1 MTYTNYREKKEIR
14 KVFSQIRSDLMNAMK
29 KHQEDREAELFCGDL
44 QIETMEMNPGN
55 RNNEIRLTFFFPI
68 FAVSSSMKDNN
79 ITSDEIVEAIYDYL
93 NNLWDNQSTNIQLN
107 AMRISTYMQQEC
119 IELQSFSHKKTK
131 TIDLK
136 TINESKIKR
145 CGTDNTDF
153 CGIIEFDGIINM
165 QSLYKFISVA
175 RALPMNVLKAF
186 AFGEE
191 FFYDIHPIINKVRA
205 DEEVVYTLKTSPRI
219 FKTIKEFEIGDK
231 GVDRNELKVDKK
243 VSSYDNSSTQEFEE
257 KMKDDKDGEVSFVDT
272 TTLTDCFLNN
282 DQEDIECDDINTEI
296 NIEIPEDEPQ
306 IANEEEN
313 DSDYIEIPIDDELDT
328 DVKENDA

>member
-14 KVFSQIRSDLMNAMK
+14 KVFSQIRSDLMDAMK

-55 RNNEIRLTFFFPI
+55 RNNEIRLTFFLPI

-79 ITSDEIVEAIYDYL
+79 ISSDEIVEAIYDYL

-107 AMRISTYMQQEC
+107 AMRISTYMKQEC

-136 TINESKIKR
+136 TINDSKIER
-145 CGTDNTDF
+145 CGTDVTDF

-243 VSSYDNSSTQEFEE
+243 VSSYDNSSTPEFEE
-257 KMKDDKDGEVSFVDT
+257 KMKNDEASYEDT
-272 TTLTDCFLNN
+272 ATLTDCFLNN
-282 DQEDIECDDINTEI
+282 DQEDEDIECDDINTEI
-296 NIEIPEDEPQ
+296 NIEIPEDESQ
-306 IANEEEN
+306 IEIEEEN
-313 DSDYIEIPIDDELDT
+313 DSEYIEIPIDDNLNSVE
-328 DVKENDA
+328 KENDA

>member
-14 KVFSQIRSDLMNAMK
+14 KVFSQIRRDLMDAMK

-68 FAVSSSMKDNN
+68 FAVSSSMRDNN

-136 TINESKIKR
+136 TINDSKIKR
-145 CGTDNTDF
+145 CGTDATDF

-219 FKTIKEFEIGDK
+219 FKTNKEFEIGDK
-231 GVDRNELKVDKK
+231 GVDRTELKVDKK

-257 KMKDDKDGEVSFVDT
+257 KMKDDEASYEDT
-272 TTLTDCFLNN
+272 ATLTDCFLNN
-282 DQEDIECDDINTEI
+282 DQEDEDIECDDINTEI
-296 NIEIPEDEPQ
+296 NIEIPEDESQ
-306 IANEEEN
+306 IEIEEEN
-313 DSDYIEIPIDDELDT
+313 DSEYIEIPIDDNLNSVE
-328 DVKENDA
+328 KENDA

>member
-14 KVFSQIRSDLMNAMK
+14 KVFSQIRSDLMDAMK
-29 KHQEDREAELFCGDL
+29 KHQDDREAELFCGDL

-55 RNNEIRLTFFFPI
+55 RNNEIRLTFFLPI

-79 ITSDEIVEAIYDYL
+79 ISSDEIVEAIYDYL

-107 AMRISTYMQQEC
+107 AMRISTYMTQEC

-136 TINESKIKR
+136 TINDSKIER
-145 CGTDNTDF
+145 CCTDDTDF

-243 VSSYDNSSTQEFEE
+243 VSSYDNSSTPEFEE
-257 KMKDDKDGEVSFVDT
+257 KMKDDEASYEDT
-272 TTLTDCFLNN
+272 ATLTDCFLNN
-282 DQEDIECDDINTEI
+282 DQEDEDIECDDINTEI
-296 NIEIPEDEPQ
+296 NIEIPEDESQ
-306 IANEEEN
+306 IEIEEEN
-313 DSDYIEIPIDDELDT
+313 DSDYIEIPIDDNLNSVE
-328 DVKENDA
+328 KENDA

>member
-14 KVFSQIRSDLMNAMK
+14 KVFSQIRSDLMDAMK

-55 RNNEIRLTFFFPI
+55 RNNEIRLTFFLPI

-79 ITSDEIVEAIYDYL
+79 ISSDEIVEAIYDYL

-107 AMRISTYMQQEC
+107 AMRISTYMKQEC

-136 TINESKIKR
+136 TINDSKIKR
-145 CGTDNTDF
+145 CGTDDTDF

-231 GVDRNELKVDKK
+231 GADRNELKVDKK
-243 VSSYDNSSTQEFEE
+243 VSS
-257 KMKDDKDGEVSFVDT
+257 DDEVSSVDT
-272 TTLTDCFLNN
+272 STLTDCFLNN
-282 DQEDIECDDINTEI
+282 DQEDEDIECDDINTEI
-296 NIEIPEDEPQ
+296 NIEIPEDESQ
-306 IANEEEN
+306 IEIEEEN
-313 DSDYIEIPIDDELDT
+313 DSDYIEIPIDDNLNSVE
-328 DVKENDA
+328 KENDA